1 MSPVVVAAALALVI
15 GAVVAVSARESR
27 LAVIGLAVALVAAP
41 LVADP
46 LPSVIG
52 LAVRLTGAILA
63 AYLIRAALRSGAVL
77 TLGTHLGW
85 PVQVLQAVGAGA
97 IGLGIAMEAGS
108 IPGGAG
114 SSGTPDGVTA
124 AAVAVAAGAVAIV
137 LAVEPIVS
145 ARDGLRLGVG
155 LLLAVNGFS
164 VVRTALLGSGGGLE
178 HIVVAAALA
187 SIAAGTAVVCLG
199 AAASGGGLALS
210 HVPSPIRGRRPTPV
224 DRPWQDDDTDGDGP
238 R

>member
-1 MSPVVVAAALALVI
+1 MNPVVIAAALALVI
-15 GAVVAVSARESR
+15 GAVVAVSAREGR
-27 LAVIGLAVALVAAP
+27 LAVIGLALALVAAP
-41 LVADP
+41 LLADP

-52 LAVRLTGAILA
+52 LAVRLTGAVLA
-63 AYLIRAALRSGAVL
+63 AYLIRAALHSGPVF

-97 IGLGIAMEAGS
+97 IGLGIAIEAVS
-108 IPGGAG
+108 IPGIGG
-114 SSGTPDGVTA
+114 SDGTPAGAMTA
-124 AAVAVAAGAVAIV
+124 AIAVAAGAAAIV

-155 LLLAVNGFS
+155 LLLALNGLS
-164 VVRTALLGSGGGLE
+164 VIRVALLGSAGGLE

-210 HVPSPIRGRRPTPV
+210 RVPSPIRARRPTPIE
-224 DRPWQDDDTDGDGP
+224 RPWHDDAIDGERP